1 MHDDAGAAEEEFP
14 LGPMQAGMLFQAL
27 LEPGGGFD
35 IEQLVVHL
43 REPVDLG
50 LLAKAWAE
58 ATRRHDSLRLVFRW
72 EGLDRPVQRFL
83 AAHTPEIVQHDWDG
97 LGDEETTARLETL
110 LDSDRRRGFDL
121 TRPPWRVHLCVRGP
135 ERVEMLWSVHHLAVD
150 GRSVATLLQEIFGRN
165 DAQRLGRPPRPL
177 PAPRAMADVLR
188 ELGRGPAGSFDPTHW
203 TTLLGDK
210 RAPTPLP
217 FAEPATRALE
227 EAGSGAAV
235 VHLDEGT
242 TAGLHAL
249 AVQCGA
255 TMGAVVHALWAL
267 CLARWSGERDVVFGT
282 TRSTRRRGPTGDD
295 ADVVGMFI
303 NTLPLRVNLDD
314 ERTLRELVL
323 AVSRQSQAL
332 RGRERDSLVD
342 IARCSGL
349 PPGAPLFESALM
361 FDHRKFQEAL
371 RATSEAWK
379 GRGLTVREQPATT
392 LMLTAF
398 DGARLKLRLLYLR
411 RRLRPA
417 VAERIVRHLEALARR
432 MALGPAQRLGDL
444 DTLPEEERRTLLETW
459 NDTARALPGG
469 VRIHEGFEARASA
482 QPDAV
487 AVVVDDASLSYQ
499 QLEEAANRLAHRLR
513 QRGAAPGTAVGLCME
528 RGLDLLVGLL
538 GIAKSGAAYVPIDA
552 EYPAERVAF
561 MLRDSGAALAVADR
575 STRARLGTI
584 DCVELDGADQGALAA
599 MPSTRPAPVG
609 TDTDPCYVIYTSGS
623 TGQPKGVVLAHRAVV
638 NTFDWVSRTFGIGA
652 GDRLLFVTSPCFDLS
667 VYDCFGT
674 LAAGATVEV
683 ASAGLLADPAGLAA
697 RLTRGDVT
705 MWDSAPQALQ
715 RLLPF
720 LPEHAPASRLR
731 VVMLSGDWIPLSLP
745 PAVRRVFP
753 GAAVHSLGGATEAAI
768 WSNWFPVGDIDPRWN
783 SIPYGRP
790 IQNARYHVLDP
801 RRHLVPVGV
810 PGDLYIGGACLAEG
824 YHQRPELTAQ
834 RFIAD
839 PFQEQEPDGRPA
851 RLYRTGD
858 LARWLDD
865 GKLEF
870 LGRADF
876 QVKVR
881 GFRVELGEIETA
893 LRALGEVSDA
903 VCVARRD
910 TSGQQSVWAY
920 VTLAPGAGLDV
931 DPAAL
936 RRRVAERLP
945 DFMVPAGVLVLDR
958 MPMSKNGKLDRDAL
972 PEPATMVAPHTA
984 APPETPLQRR
994 LVDLW
999 SELLQRTPIG
1009 IDDDFFELGGHSLLA
1024 VTMVAR
1030 LKSRLGHDLP
1040 VARVLAAPTIRALAG
1055 TLEPSHGT
1063 QRAGATPREGRLVA
1077 LSEGGAR
1084 PPLLLVG
1091 GIGGHVFTFRELAA
1105 LLGPDQPVAAFR
1117 AIGAEG
1123 DELPRDSVPAV
1134 ATAYDAELRQLGA
1147 KGPVLLGGYSF
1158 GTLVAFELAHRLRA
1172 RGVEVLGLVSIDSFA
1187 PGFPQRMPTAE
1198 RVLDHTKHLL
1208 RRDARGR
1215 VDYLRERVDNLRRRA
1230 LFRVGLGHRLAPTVP
1245 TEDART
1251 DEQLRRVWAASIAAQ
1266 RAYRPDFHFP
1276 GPMLLFEAAEPFRWP
1291 ATLPGEPTKGW
1302 RHFIDGPIEVLTLPG
1317 SHLQLFTPEN
1327 TRRMAEAIRAL
1338 ELSPRRGGSRGS

>member
-1 MHDDAGAAEEEFP
+1 MAAEEEFP
-14 LGPMQAGMLFQAL
+14 LGPMQAGMLFQSL
-27 LEPGGGFD
+27 LEPEGGFD
-35 IEQLVVHL
+35 IEQLAVHL
-43 REPVDLG
+43 KEPVDLVR
-50 LLAKAWAE
+50 LSEAWAE
-58 ATRRHDSLRLVFRW
+58 VTRRHDSLRLVFRW

-83 AAHTPEIVQHDWDG
+83 PSHRPEIVQHDWDG
-97 LGDEETTARLETL
+97 ISDEESASRVVAL

-135 ERVEMLWSVHHLAVD
+135 DRVEMLWSVHHLAVD
-150 GRSVATLLQEIFGRN
+150 GRSVVTLLQEIFALH
-165 DAQRLGRPPRPL
+165 DAHRDGRPPPPL
-177 PAPRAMADVLR
+177 PTPRAMADVLR
-188 ELGRGPAGSFDPTHW
+188 ERSRSPSQGIDTKHW
-203 TTLLGDK
+203 GTLLGDK
-210 RAPTPLP
+210 RAPTALP
-217 FAEPATRALE
+217 FAEPTTRPLD

-235 VHLDEGT
+235 LHLDEGT

-267 CLARWSGERDVVFGT
+267 WLSRWSGEIDVLFGT
-282 TRSTRRRGPTGDD
+282 TRSTRRRGGGAIDD
-295 ADVVGMFI
+295 DGVVGMFI
-303 NTLPLRVNLDD
+303 NTLPLRVEVGD
-314 ERTLRELVL
+314 ERTLRELVAEL
-323 AVSRQSQAL
+323 TRQTRAL
-332 RGRERDSLVD
+332 RGRERDSLAD

-349 PPGAPLFESALM
+349 PAGGGLFETALM
-361 FDHRKFQEAL
+361 FDHQKFDDAL
-371 RATSEAWK
+371 RALGPAWQ

-398 DGARLKLRLLYLR
+398 DGARLKLRLLYPR
-411 RRLRPA
+411 RRLRAA

-432 MALGPAQRLGDL
+432 MARGPEQRLGEL
-444 DTLPEEERRTLLETW
+444 DTLPDEERRTLLEKW
-459 NDTARALPGG
+459 NDTARALPAG
-469 VRIHEGFEARASA
+469 VRIHEGFEARADA

-487 AVVVDDASLSYQ
+487 AVAFGDNSLSYR
-499 QLEEAANRLAHRLR
+499 QLEEAANRLAHLLR
-513 QRGAAPGTAVGLCME
+513 QRGAAPGSVVGLCVE
-528 RGLDLLVGLL
+528 RGPGLLVGLL

-561 MLRDSGAALAVADR
+561 MLQDSGAAMAVVDR
-575 STRARLGTI
+575 HTRDRLGAVEL
-584 DCVELDGADQGALAA
+584 VELDGRDQDALAA
-599 MPSTRPAPVG
+599 MPPTRPAPVG
-609 TDTDPCYVIYTSGS
+609 ADADPCYVIYTSGS
-623 TGQPKGVVLAHRAVV
+623 TGQPKGVVMAHRAVV
-638 NTFDWVSRTFGIGA
+638 NTFDWVSRTFGIGP

-683 ASAGLLADPAGLAA
+683 ASARLLADPAALAA
-697 RLTRGDVT
+697 RLSDGDVT
-705 MWDSAPQALQ
+705 VWDSAPQALQ

-720 LPEHAPASRLR
+720 LPERARASRLR

-745 PAVRRVFP
+745 AAIQRVFA

-768 WSNWFPVGDIDPRWN
+768 WSNWFPVGELDPRWN

-790 IQNARYHVLDP
+790 IQNARYHVLDR

-824 YHQRPELTAQ
+824 YHQRPELTAL
-834 RFIAD
+834 RFVPD
-839 PFQEQEPDGRPA
+839 PFQEREPDGRPA

-858 LARWLDD
+858 LARWFDD

-893 LRALGEVSDA
+893 LRALVEVSDA

-910 TSGQQSVWAY
+910 ASGQQSLWAW
-920 VTLAPGAGLDV
+920 VTLKAGAGADV

-945 DFMVPAGVLVLDR
+945 DFMVPAAVMVLER
-958 MPMSKNGKLDRDAL
+958 MPMSQNGKLDRDAL
-972 PEPATMVAPHTA
+972 PEPSTLMGARTPT
-984 APPETPLQRR
+984 PPETPLQRR

-1030 LKSRLGHDLP
+1030 LKSRLGHEIP
-1040 VARVLAAPTIRALAG
+1040 VARVLAAPTIRALAR
-1055 TLEPSHGT
+1055 TLEPSPGAE
-1063 QRAGATPREGRLVA
+1063 RAHVEVRDGRLVS
-1077 LSEGGAR
+1077 LSEGGTR

-1117 AIGAEG
+1117 AVGAEG
-1123 DELPRDSVPAV
+1123 DELPRDSVPEV
-1134 ATAYDAELRQLGA
+1134 AAAYDAELRQRGMT
-1147 KGPVLLGGYSF
+1147 GPLLLGGYSF

-1172 RGVEVLGLVSIDSFA
+1172 RGVEVLGLVAVDSFA
-1187 PGFPQRMPTAE
+1187 PGFPQRMPAAE
-1198 RVLDHTKHLL
+1198 RMLDHTKHLL

-1215 VDYLRERVDNLRRRA
+1215 ADYLRERVDNVRRRA
-1230 LFRVGLGHRLAPTVP
+1230 LFKLGLGHRLAPAVP
-1245 TEDART
+1245 TDDART

-1266 RAYRPDFHFP
+1266 RAYRPDFHFA
-1276 GPMLLFEAAEPFRWP
+1276 GPMLVFEASEPFRWP

-1302 RHFIDGPIEVLTLPG
+1302 RHFIDGPIEVVTLPG

-1327 TRRMAEAIRAL
+1327 TRRMAEAIGAMR
-1338 ELSPRRGGSRGS
+1338 LSPPRDGSRGS